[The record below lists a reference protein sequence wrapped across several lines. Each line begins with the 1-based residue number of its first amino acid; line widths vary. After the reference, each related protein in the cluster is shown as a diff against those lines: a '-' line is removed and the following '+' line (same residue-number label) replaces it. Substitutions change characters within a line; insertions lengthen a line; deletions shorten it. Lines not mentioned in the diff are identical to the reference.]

1 MYFSFHEAFALHKF
15 TLDIIDTCDTIII
28 EVVIMKEASRIINEA
43 NISKVSVAKFLG
55 VSRQMLYNYLAL
67 EKMED
72 LPKDK
77 QAKLFMLFGAEKEEE
92 LSKIKVDDNYISLL
106 EARINEGILDTFNK
120 ESISD
125 LKGLNKKEQTIL
137 TDIFTL
143 LKDKLLN
150 DHDEI
155 EYNTLRYLLMY
166 LQNMEQ
172 MDELRYILAYMA
184 KSTAQIP
191 VFEYIYDE
199 DKQYIFEGIFYSA
212 ETLFSNGNAS
222 RNKVAESHKK
232 WEKRIE
238 QKKEDKLSRTQELT
252 HFKQQ
257 ALKELG
263 YNCVNESNA
272 KEVFEKIAEIM
283 SRKI

>member
-1 MYFSFHEAFALHKF
+1 
-15 TLDIIDTCDTIII
+15 
-28 EVVIMKEASRIINEA
+28 MKEASRIINEA
-43 NISKVSVAKFLG
+43 SISKVSIAKYLG

-67 EKMED
+67 DSISE

-77 QAKLFMLFGAEKEEE
+77 ESKLLMLFGVEKEEE
-92 LSKIKVDDNYISLL
+92 LKNIKVDDNYISLL

-143 LKDKLLN
+143 LKDRLLE
-150 DHDEI
+150 DKQEV
-155 EYNTLRYLLMY
+155 EYNTLRYLYMY

-172 MDELRYILAYMA
+172 MPELKYILAYMA
-184 KSTAQIP
+184 KSNAQIP

-199 DKQYIFEGIFYSA
+199 DKQYTFEGI
-212 ETLFSNGNAS
+212 LFSAMTLYTNGSAS
-222 RNKVAESHKK
+222 KNRVAESHKK
-232 WEKRIE
+232 WEKEIE
-238 QKKEDKLSRTQELT
+238 NKKEEQLSRTQELKT
-252 HFKQQ
+252 LQHQ
-257 ALKELG
+257 ALSELG
-263 YNCVNESNA
+263 FSSINESNA

-283 SRKI
+283 SRKF

>member
-1 MYFSFHEAFALHKF
+1 MKDAKR
-15 TLDIIDTCDTIII
+15 IID
-28 EVVIMKEASRIINEA
+28 EA

-67 EKMED
+67 DSITD

-77 QAKLFMLFGAEKEEE
+77 QTKLLMLFGVEKESD
-92 LSKIKVDDNYISLL
+92 LSKIKVDEEYIYVL
-106 EARINEGILDTFNK
+106 ESRINEGIIDTFNK

-125 LKGLNKKEQTIL
+125 FKGLNKNEQQLL
-137 TDIFTL
+137 TDIFST
-143 LKDKLLN
+143 LKDRLVG
-150 DHDEI
+150 DETDT
-155 EYNTLRYLLMY
+155 EYNTLRYLQMFI
-166 LQNMEQ
+166 QNMDQ
-172 MDELRYILAYMA
+172 LDELKYILAYMG

-191 VFEYIYDE
+191 MNEYIYDE
-199 DKQYIFEGIFYSA
+199 NNQYIFEGIFFSA
-212 ETLFSNGNAS
+212 ESLFTSGNAS
-222 RNKVAESHKK
+222 RAKVSESHKK

-238 QKKEDKLSRTQELT
+238 QLKDEKLSRTQELT

-263 YNCVNESNA
+263 YSGVNEANA

>member
-1 MYFSFHEAFALHKF
+1 MVFTLSNFTWF
-15 TLDIIDTCDTIII
+15 TLDILDTYDTII
-28 EVVIMKEASRIINEA
+28 VGDGYNMKEASRIINEA
-43 NISKVSVAKFLG
+43 NISKVSIAKFLG

-67 EKMED
+67 EKIED

-77 QAKLFMLFGAEKEEE
+77 QTKLLMLFGVDREGDLKN
-92 LSKIKVDDNYISLL
+92 IKVNDTYIELL
-106 EARINEGILDTFNK
+106 ESRINDGIIDSTNR

-125 LKGLNKKEQTIL
+125 LRGLNKKEQAVL
-137 TDIFTL
+137 ADIITL

-150 DHDEI
+150 DEDEI
-155 EYNTLRYLLMY
+155 SYHTLRYLLMF

-172 MDELRYILAYMA
+172 IEELKYFLAYMA
-184 KSTAQIP
+184 KSTTQIP
-191 VFEYIYDE
+191 VSEYIYDE
-199 DKQYIFEGIFYSA
+199 DKQYIYEGIYYSA
-212 ETLFSNGNAS
+212 ETLFTTGNAS
-222 RNKVAESHKK
+222 RSKVSESHKK

-263 YNCVNESNA
+263 YSCVSENNA

-283 SRKI
+283 SRKM